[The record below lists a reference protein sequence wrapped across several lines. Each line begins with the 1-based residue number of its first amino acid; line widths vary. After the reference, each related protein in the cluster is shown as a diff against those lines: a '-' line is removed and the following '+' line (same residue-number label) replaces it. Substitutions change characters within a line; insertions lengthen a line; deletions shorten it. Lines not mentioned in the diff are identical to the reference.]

1 MRKEQCLFSGAP
13 VHPGHGKRYVPTL
26 VQSTRPVLIFANAKS
41 RKLYL
46 KKKNPRVIR
55 WTVTYRRLNKKM
67 ANVDQIK
74 KKARKAKKAVR
85 PIVGADLETIRQ
97 KKAQRE
103 TIRIASKEAALKE
116 LEERKKKRAEAA
128 KNKAAAGAPPP
139 SKTPKAKQ
147 PKMNTGPKQGPKKGG
162 R

>member
-1 MRKEQCLFSGAP
+1 
-13 VHPGHGKRYVPTL
+13 
-26 VQSTRPVLIFANAKS
+26 LIFANAKS

-46 KKKNPRVIR
+46 RKKNPRVIR

-74 KKARKAKKAVR
+74 KRARKAKKSVR

-116 LEERKKKRAEAA
+116 LEERKKKRAEAKA
-128 KNKAAAGAPPP
+128 KAAAAPKPQ
-139 SKTPKAKQ
+139 A
-147 PKMNTGPKQGPKKGG
+147 PKQKMPKNISKKGG